1 MGQPESTVKV
11 SLRLKS
17 LFQSDCADQG
27 FLQTDFTQ
35 PVKCDYCHSKHSS
48 CPVFSGC
55 DHWQYCSRYEGQ
67 IIFLWKLEWFLSFS
81 FSPLL
86 WNIQKMYYPMVNQYS
101 CLYSCFWLGFFL
113 LFMLQFLCDQFRF
126 FIPSILSGCDCW
138 FSTLVEKT
146 FYIINISSTLP
157 AERSPSPFVWVC
169 T

>member
-27 FLQTDFTQ
+27 FLQTGFTQ

-48 CPVFSGC
+48 CPVFSEY
-55 DHWQYCSRYEGQ
+55 DHWQYCSRNEGQ
-67 IIFLWKLEWFLSFS
+67 IIFLWKLEWFLNFS

-101 CLYSCFWLGFFL
+101 WLSLQL
-113 LFMLQFLCDQFRF
+113 L
-126 FIPSILSGCDCW
+126 
-138 FSTLVEKT
+138 LVGV
-146 FYIINISSTLP
+146 F
-157 AERSPSPFVWVC
+157 SPFYVAVLMWSIQIFHPVYPQRLWLLIFNLSWKNILHY
-169 T
+169 